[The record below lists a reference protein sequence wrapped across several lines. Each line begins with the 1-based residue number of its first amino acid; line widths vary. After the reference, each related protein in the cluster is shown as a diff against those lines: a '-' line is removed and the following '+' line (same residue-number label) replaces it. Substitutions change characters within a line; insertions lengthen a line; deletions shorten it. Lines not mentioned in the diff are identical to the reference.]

1 MENTLILVIN
11 PRAIYTRV
19 AVYQGHSILF
29 LKDIQHPD
37 QELGRFSHYIEQV
50 EYRTSKIIKELDD
63 NGVCLDCI
71 RAVVGRG
78 GLLKPVESGIY
89 SVNKKVLRDLK
100 SEEYGEDPVNLG
112 GILAYHLAE
121 SQKNCTPLIVDP
133 VVVDEFCE
141 FARYTGHKEFVKKS
155 VFHALN
161 QKAMARKHAKA
172 LMKNYEE
179 MKLIVAHLGSGIS
192 VSAHKNGKVIDSN
205 QVLDGDGPFS
215 PERTGSLPTGDV
227 IRYCFHSG
235 KSEDEILDMVMHKG
249 GLYSYLGTYSAY
261 DVDKRVL
268 NGDEDAA
275 KVFEAMAYQ
284 VAKEIGAM
292 YAVLESNI
300 DGIIITG
307 GIANSSWFVGKIIQR
322 VKNMGPVHIYPGMRE
337 IESMAHRTLAAING
351 ELDIKEY
358 K

>member
-1 MENTLILVIN
+1 MDDVLILVIN

-29 LKDIQHPD
+29 LKDIKHPD
-37 QELGRFSHYIEQV
+37 QELGRFSHYLEQV
-50 EYRTSKIIKELDD
+50 EYRASKILKQLDD
-63 NGVCLDCI
+63 NGICLDCI

-89 SVNKKVLRDLK
+89 AVNERVIEDLK

-112 GILAYHLAE
+112 GIIAYRLAA
-121 SQKNCTPLIVDP
+121 SQPDCIPLIVDP
-133 VVVDEFCE
+133 VVVDEFE
-141 FARYTGHKEFVKKS
+141 ELSRFTGHKEFRKKS

-172 LMKNYEE
+172 LMKDYKD
-179 MKLIVAHLGSGIS
+179 MRLIVAHLGSGIS
-192 VSAHKNGKVIDSN
+192 VGAHKYGRVIDAN

-215 PERTGSLPTGDV
+215 PERTGGLPVGDV
-227 IRYCFHSG
+227 VRYCFRSG
-235 KSEDEILDMVMHKG
+235 KSEDEILDMIMHKG

-261 DVDKRVL
+261 EVNKRVME
-268 NGDEDAA
+268 GDEEAA
-275 KVFEAMAYQ
+275 LVFEAMAYQ

-292 YAVLESNI
+292 YAVLESEI

-307 GIANSSWFVGKIIQR
+307 GIANSSWFVDKIIQR
-322 VKNMGPVHIYPGMRE
+322 VKNMGPVHVYPGVRE
-337 IESMAHRTLAAING
+337 IESMAHRALAAVTG
-351 ELDIKEY
+351 ELEIKEY

>member
-11 PRAIYTRV
+11 PRAVYTRV

-37 QELGRFSHYIEQV
+37 QELGRFSHYLEQV
-50 EYRTSKIIKELDD
+50 KYRTERILKELDN

-89 SVNKKVLRDLK
+89 AVNERVIEDLK

-112 GILAYHLAE
+112 GIIAWELAK
-121 SQKNCTPLIVDP
+121 SQENCLPLIVDP
-133 VVVDEFCE
+133 VVVDEYCE
-141 FARYTGHKEFVKKS
+141 FARFTGHKEFRKKS
-155 VFHALN
+155 IFHALN

-172 LMKNYEE
+172 LMRDYKD

-192 VSAHKNGKVIDSN
+192 VGAHKYGKVIDSN

-215 PERTGSLPTGDV
+215 PERTGGLPVGDV
-227 IRYCFHSG
+227 VRYCFRSG
-235 KSEDEILDMVMHKG
+235 KTEDEILDMIMHKG

-261 DVDKRVL
+261 EVDKRVMA
-268 NGDEDAA
+268 GDEEAA

-284 VAKEIGAM
+284 VSKEIGAM
-292 YAVLESNI
+292 YAVLESEI

-307 GIANSSWFVGKIIQR
+307 GIANSNWFVGKIIQR
-322 VKNMGPVHIYPGMRE
+322 VKNMGPVHVYPGVRE

-351 ELDIKEY
+351 ELEIKEY

>member
-1 MENTLILVIN
+1 MDNPLILVIN

-37 QELGRFSHYIEQV
+37 QDLGRFSHYLEQV
-50 EYRTSKIIKELDD
+50 EYRTSKIFQELKD

-78 GLLKPVESGIY
+78 GLLKPIESGIY
-89 SVNKKVLRDLK
+89 RVNEAMLRDLE

-112 GILAYHLAE
+112 GVVAFKL
-121 SQKNCTPLIVDP
+121 SQYWDDCLPLIVDP

-141 FARYTGHKEFVKKS
+141 LARFTGHKLFQKKS

-172 LMKNYEE
+172 HMKNYEDL
-179 MKLIVAHLGSGIS
+179 KLIVAHLGSGIS
-192 VSAHKNGKVIDSN
+192 VGAHKYGRVIDSN

-215 PERTGSLPTGDV
+215 PERTGSLPLGDV
-227 IRYCFHSG
+227 VRYCFRSG
-235 KSEDEILDMVMHKG
+235 KTEDEILNMIMHEG

-261 DVDKRVL
+261 EVDKRVQA
-268 NGDEDAA
+268 GDAEAA

-284 VAKEIGAM
+284 VSKEIGAM
-292 YAVLESNI
+292 YAALESEV
-300 DGIIITG
+300 DAIIITG
-307 GIANSSWFVGKIIQR
+307 GIANSTWFVSKIIQR
-322 VKNMGPVHIYPGMRE
+322 VKNMAPVHIYPGMRE
-337 IESMAHRTLAAING
+337 IESMAHRTLGALNG
-351 ELDIKEY
+351 EIELKEY
-358 K
+358 N